1 MRAIVPLE
9 NALGTFRYA
18 VGVANAE
25 TGPFVSLQAL
35 VDTGA
40 TYTLIPRS
48 QVAGLGVKP
57 RRQEKFV
64 LADGRTVARDVA
76 FIFVRVDDRT
86 VPTQCILD
94 DTAPEALL
102 GAVTLE
108 ELGLAVDPV
117 NRRFVPSRK
126 YLLGVA

>member
-1 MRAIVPLE
+1 M
-9 NALGTFRYA
+9 GTFRYPFDVA
-18 VGVANAE
+18 VGKS
-25 TGPFVSLQAL
+25 GPFLRLEAL
-35 VDTGA
+35 VNTGA
-40 TYTLIPRS
+40 TYTLIPR
-48 QVAGLGVKP
+48 GLIANLDVKP
-57 RRQEKFV
+57 ERRERFV

-76 FIFVRVDDRT
+76 FIFVRVDDRV

-94 DTAPEALL
+94 DAAPEALL

-117 NRRFVPSRK
+117 SQRFVPSRK

>member
-1 MRAIVPLE
+1 M
-9 NALGTFRYA
+9 GTFRYPVEVA
-18 VGVANAE
+18 VAE
-25 TGPFVSLQAL
+25 IGPFVPLEAL

-48 QVAGLGVKP
+48 LIANLDVKP
-57 RRQEKFV
+57 ERRERFV

-94 DTAPEALL
+94 DAAPEALL